1 MLPKNISIFK
11 FIIVKSLKIQKD
23 NIIFFLQIAIQCT
36 KCCCLSILPRTVDR
50 KIFASIYEA
59 FDLLQPSGYIDHIMF
74 FRYAYCCIEYF
85 WHRLLNSFSHHCFL
99 DFIIAV
105 GEWQVLSFSFLLP
118 PFLFL
123 FQMLYFIYSKKQ
135 IKVTKH
141 YVNQKNTSRR
151 CRHDFKYF

>member
-1 MLPKNISIFK
+1 MLLKNISIFK
-11 FIIVKSLKIQKD
+11 FIIVKCLKIQKD

-50 KIFASIYEA
+50 KIFAGIYEA

-74 FRYAYCCIEYF
+74 FRYTYCCCIEYF

-105 GEWQVLSFSFLLP
+105 GEWQGILSFSSLLH
-118 PFLFL
+118 LF
-123 FQMLYFIYSKKQ
+123 FFISNVILHIQ
-135 IKVTKH
+135 
-141 YVNQKNTSRR
+141 QKTDKGNETL
-151 CRHDFKYF
+151 C